1 MIVDSTSSP
10 AIAIVSIVPSALRVG
25 WPTGMPVATST
36 SRLAAAPVAVAVQ
49 TKIGAEEE
57 RGCAPT
63 RGTAVEAS
71 SAPV

>member
-1 MIVDSTSSP
+1 MIVDSASSP

-49 TKIGAEEE
+49 TKIGP
-57 RGCAPT
+57 RKRRLRPHT
-63 RGTAVEAS
+63 GTAVAAS
-71 SAPV
+71 RAPV